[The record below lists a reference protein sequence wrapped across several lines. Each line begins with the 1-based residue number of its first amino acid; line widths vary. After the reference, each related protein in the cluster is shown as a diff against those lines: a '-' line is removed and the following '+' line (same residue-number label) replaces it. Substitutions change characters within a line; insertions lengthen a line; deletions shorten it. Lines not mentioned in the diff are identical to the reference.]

1 MPSNNIWE
9 TLKLIRTEY
18 NEQGKAQGVEIRWTR
33 TDYGNLS
40 FSYSF
45 GIVLEAENPD
55 GTDLFKPFKYI
66 PDRFVVEYIALLQE
80 AVTLVRLTMSNSEKS
95 EEGRLTAA
103 LLEASVVSNIM
114 RRRLRPVVVNG
125 K

>member
-1 MPSNNIWE
+1 MPPNNIWE
-9 TLKLIRTEY
+9 TLKLIRTEF
-18 NEQGKAQGVEIRWTR
+18 NEQGKAQGVEIRWTQ

-45 GIVLEAENPD
+45 GIVLESANPD

-66 PDRFVVEYIALLQE
+66 PDKFVLEYTALLHE
-80 AVTLVRLTMSNSEKS
+80 AATLVRLSMSNSEKNV
-95 EEGRLTAA
+95 EGRLTAP
-103 LLEASVVSNIM
+103 LLEASVISNIM
-114 RRRLRPVVVNG
+114 RRRARPVIVNG